1 MFLSAKAYIY
11 ILIFPCLKILGGYRV
26 KSATVEG
33 TPLGKIPSSINQST
47 SFSNS
52 FAILSGF
59 VSEGAPERFAL
70 VVSNFTGR

>member
-1 MFLSAKAYIY
+1 M
-11 ILIFPCLKILGGYRV
+11 
-26 KSATVEG
+26 KSATVEA

-59 VSEGAPERFAL
+59 VSDGAPDLLAL
-70 VVSNFTGR
+70 VVSSFTGNNSKSFNNSL